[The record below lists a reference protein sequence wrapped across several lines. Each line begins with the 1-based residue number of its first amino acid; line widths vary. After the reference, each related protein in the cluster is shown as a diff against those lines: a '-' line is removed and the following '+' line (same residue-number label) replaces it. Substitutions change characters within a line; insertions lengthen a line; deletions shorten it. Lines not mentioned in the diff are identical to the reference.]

1 MITGQKMI
9 IYRSSDKVLNPTE
22 AIRFPIEFLNK
33 ITLSGMP
40 DHLIVL
46 KRGMPIML
54 LSNLDKRNGH
64 ANGSRYVVMDMTP
77 KIIYALGIGETN
89 YGKILLIPRIS
100 KSNFYLKISPL
111 DGNCLKVTKTNI
123 HFIPINPYI
132 L

>member
-1 MITGQKMI
+1 MM
-9 IYRSSDKVLNPTE
+9 IYRSSDKLLNSTE
-22 AIRFPIEFLNK
+22 ALRFPIEFLNK

-77 KIIYALGIGETN
+77 KIIYAVGIGETN
-89 YGKILLIPRIS
+89 YGKILLIPRIG
-100 KSNFYLKISPL
+100 KSSAM
-111 DGNCLKVTKTNI
+111 
-123 HFIPINPYI
+123 I
-132 L
+132 LTFMITAFWI